1 MRLSRPLRVVALVIA
16 IAALAPGAAALATS
30 QTVVIQN
37 FSFAPSLTTIN
48 VGESITWHNL
58 DAFNHTATSDTGAF
72 DTAIPAAGNKTIPFS
87 VAGSYAY
94 HCSIHP
100 TMKGTV
106 VVLGATAT
114 PTPAPPTPVPTPR
127 PTAPPTAAPT
137 VAPTAEPELGA
148 KRLGE
153 PEPSAIRHTVARA
166 DAGAD
171 TDRDPDERRR
181 GEPAG
186 RGGPQPGQWPR
197 ADPGRRSPG
206 VGARAR
212 RVGALPVPAQMTIG

>member
-137 VAPTAEPELGA
+137 VAPTASPSSV
-148 KRLGE
+148 
-153 PEPSAIRHTVARA
+153 PSASASPSPAPSATPSPAPTPAPTPIATPTSAVVASPWVGA
-166 DAGAD
+166 GPDLGSGPGPILAAGALVLALGLVASALYLY
-171 TDRDPDERRR
+171 RRR
-181 GEPAG
+181 
-186 RGGPQPGQWPR
+186 
-197 ADPGRRSPG
+197 
-206 VGARAR
+206 
-212 RVGALPVPAQMTIG
+212 

>member
-137 VAPTAEPELGA
+137 VAPTASPSSV
-148 KRLGE
+148 
-153 PEPSAIRHTVARA
+153 PSASASPSPAPSATPSPAPTPAPTPIATPTSAVVA
-166 DAGAD
+166 
-171 TDRDPDERRR
+171 
-181 GEPAG
+181 
-186 RGGPQPGQWPR
+186 
-197 ADPGRRSPG
+197 SP
-206 VGARAR
+206 
-212 RVGALPVPAQMTIG
+212 RVGAGPNLGSGPGPILAAGALVLALGLVASALYLYRRR